1 MEKFP
6 IRSKKT
12 TWGIA
17 ISITIS
23 LITGILIGN
32 FISGRSLGRRLFLT
46 PNNKINVIL
55 DIINEDYVDPINVKE
70 ITEGAILNI
79 INELD
84 PHSNY
89 IPGSELQAVNMD
101 MEGHFGGIGASFF
114 INKDTIVIV
123 NTVHGG
129 PSSQAGLLPGDRII
143 YVNDSLFTGPEITEE
158 KILNTLRGPT
168 GSTIKLGIQR
178 NFSDT
183 IITYQIKRNNILL
196 TTVKTA
202 YEVKKGIGFIKIYD
216 KFSLSTYDEFM
227 QAATKLMAQGCTSFI
242 LDLRMNS
249 GGSFDVA
256 GRIINE
262 FLPANRTIVYAEG
275 KSFPRIETISDGSGI
290 FPENQLVVLIDQMSA
305 SASEIVAGAI
315 QDNDRGLI
323 IGRRSFGKGLV
334 QNQIELS
341 DGSAVRLTIARYYTP
356 SGRNIQ
362 RKYELGKAD
371 EYNQEWIDRINN
383 GEEFYEDSVKID
395 KSLVYSTIN
404 GRPVY
409 GNGGIMP
416 DIFVPIDTAHLS
428 TYYINL
434 ENKDIFNKFAF
445 EYSDKNRKILNAFKD
460 YLSMQEYLKTQPILY
475 EIVRFAEENGVRKRT
490 FMINRYSDQI
500 LRTAYACILS
510 NFFGDDAFYQVYF
523 SNDPMIAKAIE
534 VIQKGNAF
542 PQAIVS
548 MKYKE
553 LQ

>member
-1 MEKFP
+1 MGA
-6 IRSKKT
+6 KKT
-12 TWGIA
+12 TWQIA
-17 ISITIS
+17 TSIAVS
-23 LITGILIGN
+23 LIIGILIGN
-32 FISGRSLGRRLFLT
+32 FISGKSLGRSLFLT

-55 DIINEDYVDPINVKE
+55 DIINEDYVDPINLKE
-70 ITEGAILNI
+70 MTEGAIVNI

-89 IPGSELQAVNMD
+89 IPGSELQTVNVD

-114 INKDTIVIV
+114 IHKDTIVITNLV
-123 NTVHGG
+123 YGG

-143 YVNDSLFTGPEITEE
+143 YVNDSLFTGPEITED
-158 KILNTLRGPT
+158 KILNTLRGPV
-168 GSTIKLGIQR
+168 GSTVKLGIQR
-178 NFSDT
+178 DFSDA
-183 IITYQIKRNNILL
+183 IITYRIKRNNILL
-196 TTVKTA
+196 TTVKA
-202 YEVKKGIGFIKIYD
+202 FYEVKKGIGFIKIYD
-216 KFSLSTYDEFM
+216 KFSHSTYDEFM
-227 QAATKLMAQGCTSFI
+227 QAATKLIAQGCTSFI

-249 GGSFDVA
+249 GGSFEVA
-256 GRIINE
+256 GKIINE
-262 FLPANRTIVYAEG
+262 FLPADRMIVYAEG

-362 RKYELGKAD
+362 RKYQLGKSD
-371 EYNQEWIDRINN
+371 EYNQEWINRINS
-383 GEEFYEDSVKID
+383 GEGFYEDSVKID
-395 KSLVYSTIN
+395 KSLVYNTIS

-416 DIFVPIDTAHLS
+416 DIFVPIDTTHLS

-434 ENKDIFNKFAF
+434 NNKDIFNKFAF
-445 EYSDKNRKILNAFKD
+445 EYSDKNRKILNTFKD
-460 YLSMQEYLKTQPILY
+460 HLSMLEYLKTQPVLY
-475 EIVRFAEENGVRKRT
+475 EIVRFAEENGVKKRT
-490 FMINRYSDQI
+490 FMINRYSNQI
-500 LRTAYACILS
+500 LLTTYACILS
-510 NFFGDDAFYQVYF
+510 NFFGDEAFYQVYL
-523 SNDPMIAKAIE
+523 SDDPVIAKAIE
-534 VIQKGNAF
+534 AIRKGDAF
-542 PQAIVS
+542 PQTIAS